1 MKKYILSFMALCFC
15 GLAYSESFLTVA
27 PLKLTADQAKNGQ
40 TGTLSV
46 KFQNDECPDF
56 TVGGARFYL
65 PAGMKTNGNAT
76 NAGTFDFSTKT
87 CVSKTNKQSTAY
99 PTYGLLTLISDN
111 ALNCEG
117 EEIVTI
123 PYTFTADLAEG
134 VYPIYVTDIKLANE
148 DNSINYTAPECV
160 SYLIVGEGGELKF
173 ESLKKTST
181 VTISNWALSSDAT
194 AALAEAS
201 NVNKLDL
208 SAVTAINGDFAAVDG
223 REIVAPTAGVTV
235 SKLTYDLTGATETA
249 MKTIVFPYEVT
260 VPAGVAYTTT
270 GAIVGGYVHFD
281 EATTIP
287 ANTPAIVTGDVNI
300 SLDNVTLV
308 DATPLD
314 VTAGEYYLAGSKFKK
329 AASDFT
335 APVYRAK
342 WALTGG
348 EVKGFV
354 LNSADG
360 IKTVEL
366 NDVEG
371 AEIFDLGGRKL
382 NKATKGVNIIGGQKV
397 LRK

>member
-1 MKKYILSFMALCFC
+1 MKKTIFIITALLASVGGYAETLLNAVPFKLAATTSGTTGTFEISLTSDDCAHARTLGFNIYTPTGMKCTKIQVSGRASDDGAFTTCSGSWKTAGYYKVTMTDAGGNTLSGTSGVIA
-15 GLAYSESFLTVA
+15 TVTYQ
-27 PLKLTADQAKNGQ
+27 LTAD
-40 TGTLSV
+40 
-46 KFQNDECPDF
+46 F
-56 TVGGARFYL
+56 
-65 PAGMKTNGNAT
+65 
-76 NAGTFDFSTKT
+76 
-87 CVSKTNKQSTAY
+87 
-99 PTYGLLTLISDN
+99 
-111 ALNCEG
+111 
-117 EEIVTI
+117 
-123 PYTFTADLAEG
+123 ADG
-134 VYPIYVTDIKLANE
+134 VYPIYVANLKVAGLDDD
-148 DNSINYTAPECV
+148 DNTVNYTAPTN
-160 SYLIVGEGGELKF
+160 SYSYVVAGEGGQLTFDNAYELPSYVVAAMNN
-173 ESLKKTST
+173 ETS
-181 VTISNWALSSDAT
+181 IS
-194 AALAEAS
+194 
-201 NVNKLDL
+201 KLDL
-208 SAVTAINGDFAAVDG
+208 TNITAINGSFALVDG

-235 SKLTYDLTGATETA
+235 SNLTYDLTGATETA
-249 MKTIVFPYEVT
+249 MKTIVLPYAVT
-260 VPAGVAYTTT
+260 VPAGVAYTTE

-314 VTAGEYYLAGSKFKK
+314 VAAGEYYLAGSKFKK